1 MNHFVTWQIR
11 DGKGHVLSNV
21 AVFLLQM
28 FSINT
33 RSLICFLFAS
43 SLDGSGAGGDVLHSS
58 SRANSSMT
66 RKAKPSSS
74 ASSLMALPLITETI
88 SSASSLLASP
98 LITEAISSLMQSAG
112 FDFFFAGEPDET
124 VEAVEVEA
132 FEVGMAAKKD
142 GILDCRC
149 AFWIAFA
156 MSAFNELERGHNFGS
171 SSLLPKEELI
181 LDLLRR
187 NFGVCARARGK

>member
-33 RSLICFLFAS
+33 RSSICFLFAS
-43 SLDGSGAGGDVLHSS
+43 SLDGSGGDVLHSS

-132 FEVGMAAKKD
+132 FEVGTAAKKM
-142 GILDCRC
+142 G
-149 AFWIAFA
+149 F
-156 MSAFNELERGHNFGS
+156 
-171 SSLLPKEELI
+171 
-181 LDLLRR
+181 
-187 NFGVCARARGK
+187 